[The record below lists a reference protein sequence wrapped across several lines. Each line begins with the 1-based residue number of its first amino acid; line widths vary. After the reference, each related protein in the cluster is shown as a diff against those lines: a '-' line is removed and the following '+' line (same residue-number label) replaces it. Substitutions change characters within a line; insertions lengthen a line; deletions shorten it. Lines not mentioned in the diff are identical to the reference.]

1 MKFVKYINTKIGKMK
16 IVQEENYIIAIRV
29 NEEIKIEQDE
39 EEKSTELLEETANE
53 LEEYLQGKRK
63 EFNIPINPKGTS
75 FMKQVWKALCQIPY
89 GEVRSYKQIAKQ
101 IENPNAVRAVG
112 MANHKNPIPFIIPCH
127 RVVGSNGKLVGYA
140 LGLDKKD
147 FLLELERKNV

>member
-75 FMKQVWKALCQIPY
+75 FMKQVWEALCQIPY

-101 IENPNAVRAVG
+101 IEKPNAVRAVG